1 MQWWTLLKKVDQA
14 VVVFLRYL
22 YTRRC
27 SFSRAIFWLLQIF
40 GDPPFFDPTCQNTW
54 KNHEFFHQ
62 KIMLSTF
69 FFHKMISV
77 ETRKIYKSREQKMLF
92 LLVKVSA
99 ISFLEIMNQI
109 CNILK
114 STKNGYFVMLVIMTY
129 VTIQQRMVRS
139 I

>member
-1 MQWWTLLKKVDQA
+1 
-14 VVVFLRYL
+14 
-22 YTRRC
+22 
-27 SFSRAIFWLLQIF
+27 
-40 GDPPFFDPTCQNTW
+40 
-54 KNHEFFHQ
+54 
-62 KIMLSTF
+62 
-69 FFHKMISV
+69 MISV

-129 VTIQQRMVRS
+129 VIIQQRMVRS